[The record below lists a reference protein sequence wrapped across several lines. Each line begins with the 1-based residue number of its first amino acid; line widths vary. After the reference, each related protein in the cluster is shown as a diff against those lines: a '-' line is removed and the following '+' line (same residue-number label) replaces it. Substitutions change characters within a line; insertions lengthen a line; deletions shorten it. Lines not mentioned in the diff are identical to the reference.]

1 MKHYPLLIA
10 LGAAVVMQAQ
20 QPPATPR
27 EPLPNMQA
35 IAEALGVTCEYC
47 HARGPQGNATT
58 PAVGPSKISVAK
70 QMIAMTRE
78 LNARIETAT
87 GKAAGTP
94 AGAAVKIECATCHR
108 GVPIPKPLQDVIW
121 ETNVKQGTEAA
132 AEHYRDLRKRYYGKA
147 TYDFSEATLVNLVQR
162 IANARPDDAVAFAR
176 LNLEFYPDSS
186 TTYQA
191 LAFAYT
197 RKVDDANAIAAL
209 EKAVEFDPTNNVA
222 RGQLE
227 QLKSYQRRR

>member
-1 MKHYPLLIA
+1 MNRKPVLSAFVLVA
-10 LGAAVVMQAQ
+10 AGAAFLGAQ
-20 QPPATPR
+20 QR

-47 HARGPQGNATT
+47 HARGPAEGI
-58 PAVGPSKISVAK
+58 PKISVAK

-87 GKAAGTP
+87 GKAAG
-94 AGAAVKIECATCHR
+94 AAAKVDCVTCHR
-108 GVPIPKPLQDVIW
+108 GVAIPKPLGDVLW
-121 ETNVKQGTEAA
+121 ETAVKQGTAA
-132 AEHYRDLRKRYYGKA
+132 AIAQYRDLRTRYEGKQA
-147 TYDFSEATLVNLVQR
+147 YDFSEQTLVTLAQR
-162 IANARPDDAVAFAR
+162 VANARPDDAIAFAK
-176 LNLEFYPDSS
+176 LNIEYFPRSS
-186 TTYQA
+186 QSYQA

-197 RKVDDANAIAAL
+197 RKVDDASAIEAL
-209 EKAVEFDPTNNVA
+209 EKAVEIDPGNNVA